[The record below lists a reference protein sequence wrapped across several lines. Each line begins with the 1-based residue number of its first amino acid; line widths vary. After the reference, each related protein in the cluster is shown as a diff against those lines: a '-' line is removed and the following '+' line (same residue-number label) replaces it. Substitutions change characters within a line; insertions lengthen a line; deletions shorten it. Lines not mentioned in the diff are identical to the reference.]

1 MSGKLYF
8 GNVKRVLK
16 HKPLIIIKHKFMLV
30 FFHMQQQGF
39 KLNKTGLIYYYNL
52 YMIK

>member
-8 GNVKRVLK
+8 GKVKRVLK
-16 HKPLIIIKHKFMLV
+16 HKSLIIIKHKFMLDL
-30 FFHMQQQGF
+30 FHMQQQEF
-39 KLNKTGLIYYYNL
+39 KLNKMGLIYYNL